1 MAHSTI
7 LEYLLAS
14 FAPANSDE
22 GESGPAAN
30 GNEGERSDDR
40 DTVTDTG

>member
-14 FAPANSDE
+14 FPPAQESEAVTSAEHDDAE
-22 GESGPAAN
+22 GNDDAQDGAESA
-30 GNEGERSDDR
+30 
-40 DTVTDTG
+40 